1 MVVSSCNLLEDNV
14 YDLGEDEIFIFEE
27 EDTIIYSSVIAGYD
41 SFQIHSKTEYY
52 ETIDENEYQEETI
65 YYKSLINENESHF
78 FRHKKSVFQIEW
90 CNLSFRRNIKSLEI
104 LNSHNDFLPDETIYS
119 FEGEETA
126 DSLVK
131 TIWFT
136 HKYGIV
142 RYEYNNGEVYELVL
156 E

>member
-14 YDLGEDEIFIFEE
+14 YDLGEDERFVFKEN
-27 EDTIIYSSVIAGYD
+27 DTLVFLSS
-41 SFQIHSKTEYY
+41 
-52 ETIDENEYQEETI
+52 
-65 YYKSLINENESHF
+65 
-78 FRHKKSVFQIEW
+78 
-90 CNLSFRRNIKSLEI
+90 
-104 LNSHNDFLPDETIYS
+104 DETIYS

-142 RYEYNNGEVYELVL
+142 RYEYNNGEVFELLL